1 MAHAVGLGPT
11 FYGFESHIQHFFNKK
26 RRIYYYMLNEQ
37 IDVKYGYKCFLMED
51 GKLYSTNNTSGRKGI
66 EKNQEIKLNELLPYE
81 EKLEITRSGYHYAL
95 TYDSV
100 LPYKHRFEKCLNE
113 MPDNGKERKIV
124 VCKIEIIGKS
134 IYDGKIIDLVKHFD
148 KIPKSHIREL
158 SCHQYKII
166 EILPDKEK
174 EIEELER

>member
-1 MAHAVGLGPT
+1 MIP
-11 FYGFESHIQHFFNKK
+11 FF
-26 RRIYYYMLNEQ
+26 RIN
-37 IDVKYGYKCFLMED
+37 IDLKNALIKCRIT
-51 GKLYSTNNTSGRKGI
+51 GK
-66 EKNQEIKLNELLPYE
+66 
-81 EKLEITRSGYHYAL
+81 
-95 TYDSV
+95 
-100 LPYKHRFEKCLNE
+100 
-113 MPDNGKERKIV
+113 KERKIV